1 MSAVCLLLGSGCGP
15 GKTAATGTKPADGP
29 ARQVQ
34 VAPVTE
40 KLISR
45 SVPVTGS
52 LVAQDEATLSMK
64 VAGRLEAFHVDLGSA
79 VKRGQL
85 LAQVEPTDYD
95 LKLKQATALL
105 AQSRARVGLPVEGTD
120 DKVDLEAS
128 STVRQAKALLEE
140 ASKNRD
146 RVTKLSK
153 DGILSESELET
164 AEAGHQVSYNKYLD
178 AQEEMKNRH
187 MLLAQRRVEYDI
199 ARQQLADTKILAP
212 FDGSIQE
219 RRANLGE
226 YQPIGAPV
234 LTLVR
239 MDPLRLR
246 VDVPERSAVNV
257 RVGQPVRLY
266 IDGDTTIHTGEI
278 KRLSPA
284 INPLTRMLLA
294 EADVRN
300 DGSLRPG
307 SFIRGEI
314 VTRANVPAVVV
325 APKALFAFAGL
336 EKVFVA
342 DKGKAVERNVITG
355 DRGTNWVEIVSGVRP
370 GELVIL
376 EPGGLQTGQPVVVK
390 D

>member
-1 MSAVCLLLGSGCGP
+1 MV
-15 GKTAATGTKPADGP
+15 
-29 ARQVQ
+29 
-34 VAPVTE
+34 PVVE
-40 KLISR
+40 KLIAR
-45 SVPVTGS
+45 TVLVTGS

-64 VAGRLEAFHVDLGSA
+64 VAGRLEAFHVDLGSV

-85 LAQVEPTDYD
+85 LAQVEPADYD

-105 AQSRARVGLPVEGTD
+105 AQSRARVGLPVEGAE

-140 ASKNRD
+140 ARKNRD

-164 AEAGHQVSYNKYLD
+164 AEAGHQVSFNKYLD

-212 FDGSIQE
+212 FDGSVQE

-226 YQPIGAPV
+226 YLPVGAPV

-257 RVGQPVRLY
+257 RVGQPVRIY

-314 VTRANVPAVVV
+314 ITQGDVPAIVVP
-325 APKALFAFAGL
+325 PKAIFAFAGL
-336 EKVFVA
+336 EKIFVA
-342 DKGKAVERNVITG
+342 ENGKALERNVTTG
-355 DRGTNWVEIVSGVRP
+355 DRGTNWVEIVSGARK
-370 GELVIL
+370 GEQVIL
-376 EPGGLQTGQPVVVK
+376 EPGGLQTGQAVTVK